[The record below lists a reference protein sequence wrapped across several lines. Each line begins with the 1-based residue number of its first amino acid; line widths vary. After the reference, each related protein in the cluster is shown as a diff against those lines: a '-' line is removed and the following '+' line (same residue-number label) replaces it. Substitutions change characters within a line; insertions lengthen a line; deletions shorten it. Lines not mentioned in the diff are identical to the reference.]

1 MYNFIQYFLTA
12 WVVVL
17 TVVAITA
24 PTEQA
29 VHAIFAVLSVGV
41 LQLLLSK
48 VVVGYEFS
56 QMNKQ
61 NV

>member
-17 TVVAITA
+17 TVVAINA

-29 VHAIFAVLSVGV
+29 AHAIFAVLSIGAFQYL
-41 LQLLLSK
+41 LQ
-48 VVVGYEFS
+48 YEVKL
-56 QMNKQ
+56 N
-61 NV
+61 

>member
-41 LQLLLSK
+41 LQYLLQ
-48 VVVGYEFS
+48 YEVKL
-56 QMNKQ
+56 N
-61 NV
+61 